1 MRRTPVALQP
11 ASPQAHP
18 QSSEVS
24 RSRSPD
30 CTRIIKDLWL
40 KGQVHGPK
48 PCDMAANDQ
57 RTRLSHF
64 NIG

>member
-30 CTRIIKDLWL
+30 CTKIIKDLWL
-40 KGQVHGPK
+40 KGQVQSLVIWQQMIK
-48 PCDMAANDQ
+48 ELA
-57 RTRLSHF
+57 
-64 NIG
+64 